1 MPSLPSSYN
10 EIAVRGYEPTIFDD
24 LPAEVR
30 NSMFDPHFAGAHK
43 GSPIPVRLTQDME
56 RAMDI
61 LLQHVQQK
69 GGIDWL
75 ETRADLMRLGV
86 YVIMALLN
94 GVLPD
99 PPPELGAILTMD
111 RIQAKAKM
119 MSMMGEKLSSAMVI
133 RSKQVADMMRDPD
146 ADAEVALLLQDLV
159 NEVDQLRGYWQAKWI
174 REGTKD
180 PTLRLAMEKYNI
192 TFTKEETCPQL

>member
-1 MPSLPSSYN
+1 MAALPPSYN

-24 LPAEVR
+24 LPSEVR
-30 NSMFDPHFAGAHK
+30 QSMFDPHFAGSHK

-56 RAMDI
+56 RGMDI
-61 LLQHVQQK
+61 LLQHIQQK

-75 ETRADLMRLGV
+75 ETRSDLMRLGV

-111 RIQAKAKM
+111 RIQSKAKM
-119 MSMMGEKLSSAMVI
+119 MAMMSEKLMSAITI

-146 ADAEVALLLQDLV
+146 ADGEVKHLLEDLV
-159 NEVDQLRGYWQAKWI
+159 SEVDQLRGYWQARWM
-174 REGTKD
+174 REITKD
-180 PTLRLAMEKYNI
+180 PTLRLAMEKYGV
-192 TFTKEETCPQL
+192 TFTKEEGCPQL